1 MDFIFKQKLVL
12 LYNRLHRVFIQFL
25 FCFAT
30 LFIFALVQLKTLKM
44 KTFFFSFVALGFL
57 VASCGKSIDKNSF
70 EGRVASL
77 VSDFEGINMAIS
89 MDLKS
94 VVEKSGIKDGA
105 IPEQYMASIEPF
117 LDAMYSSINMEKQI
131 FVAPIVD
138 YTNVDRSGAVVLFD
152 VKDVERLKKEYKE
165 MGFTLSK
172 KGDAEYAVRGREATG
187 IFKNQTGFIIM
198 SDSGSKL
205 DDTYITQITKSLG
218 AGKTVEG
225 VVDFVNLKSD
235 VTMFFTGDK
244 AQKME
249 QSGVAEI
256 DNMVKNMSEI
266 SKGTYWIGQM
276 AFNKQEAVMTMD
288 VTYGKNMKKYMP
300 LMNDAMSDEGKAVL
314 VDENTIFAYAMSA
327 KFEQMIDMILDN
339 MDDKTKDEMNKGL
352 SMVGGTDKFKKMLTG
367 EFAISM
373 SVDGE
378 KPNVAA
384 FLGVGDKKQFQ
395 SLLDGFG
402 FFLGLQK
409 SGDGYQMDEN
419 FLQFTDK
426 GLLFAMNKANV
437 DKMKSKKSA
446 KNRKLG
452 DYKFG
457 AAPMSMFVD
466 FKKMTNIKE
475 TEDYAEAFKDFDYM
489 TMEFTNEGGKAVM
502 MSNKSNQNILRT
514 LVEAVIEMQ
523 RLDQI
528 RQEKQDQEWAEMYGE
543 FDEAEWAEEDWA
555 EEDWNY

>member
-1 MDFIFKQKLVL
+1 
-12 LYNRLHRVFIQFL
+12 
-25 FCFAT
+25 
-30 LFIFALVQLKTLKM
+30 
-44 KTFFFSFVALGFL
+44 
-57 VASCGKSIDKNSF
+57 
-70 EGRVASL
+70 
-77 VSDFEGINMAIS
+77 
-89 MDLKS
+89 
-94 VVEKSGIKDGA
+94 
-105 IPEQYMASIEPF
+105 
-117 LDAMYSSINMEKQI
+117 
-131 FVAPIVD
+131 
-138 YTNVDRSGAVVLFD
+138 
-152 VKDVERLKKEYKE
+152 
-165 MGFTLSK
+165 
-172 KGDAEYAVRGREATG
+172 
-187 IFKNQTGFIIM
+187 
-198 SDSGSKL
+198 
-205 DDTYITQITKSLG
+205 
-218 AGKTVEG
+218 
-225 VVDFVNLKSD
+225 
-235 VTMFFTGDK
+235 
-244 AQKME
+244 
-249 QSGVAEI
+249 
-256 DNMVKNMSEI
+256 
-266 SKGTYWIGQM
+266 
-276 AFNKQEAVMTMD
+276 
-288 VTYGKNMKKYMP
+288 
-300 LMNDAMSDEGKAVL
+300 
-314 VDENTIFAYAMSA
+314 MSA

>member
-1 MDFIFKQKLVL
+1 
-12 LYNRLHRVFIQFL
+12 
-25 FCFAT
+25 
-30 LFIFALVQLKTLKM
+30 M